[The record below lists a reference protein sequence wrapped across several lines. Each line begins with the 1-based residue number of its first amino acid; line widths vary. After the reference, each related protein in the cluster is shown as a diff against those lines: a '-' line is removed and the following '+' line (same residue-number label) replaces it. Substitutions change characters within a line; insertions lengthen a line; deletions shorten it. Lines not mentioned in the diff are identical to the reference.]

1 MVDAEANEGG
11 QECSDSALY
20 SAEHSR
26 RLLLSLAC
34 LQSACSTGVLF
45 GFSGMACDAFSP
57 GGVGARATAR
67 IYHAHTALAAAL
79 LEKGEYSELCA
90 GAEAEA
96 QLAADGACT
105 AQTLRFSLIYTFAS
119 TCLFSAFLVFGL
131 IVDRF
136 GGPLRANL
144 AGTSLV
150 ALGLLVLSQS
160 DSKTLDLFPLGFAL
174 IGDAALCP
182 SLQRC
187 GGVFQTAGLKLL
199 SLMMQVLAAQESI
212 SRSFMWLYCSR
223 RKGLCV
229 HLTSAKCD
237 HSVALAR
244 LLSRPLPRFL
254 PVFSRVVCTNPQEE
268 HDTECHSWS
277 LCVERYRVSCPTL
290 ANTRSRAVARCLPR
304 STWGTSPCPLALPLS
319 PALPSPN
326 TCLSQA
332 RSEQVRMC
340 KRGHAHEHARIH
352 TLTHI
357 QVILCCL
364 GVVGMRIWPE
374 TKFKPGDAIRFHRN
388 RLLCYVVVS
397 KASLAA
403 ADAAA
408 AGSQGVASHRVA
420 SDPVAS
426 GGATCQGM
434 PMNVSTGVE
443 GTGKSQL
450 LVEEQGVQRL
460 QGRGAAKRGDRSPQG
475 DNLGG
480 SRTGPELKGFSE
492 TPGANSV
499 EETPE
504 ERLEAVSSES
514 CAKAGHAAVAVVRAN
529 GEGGG
534 AVESELR
541 HLHGLPLKSQLLTVG
556 AHYLCC
562 AHLYVSPMSF
572 CMYGS

>member
-1 MVDAEANEGG
+1 
-11 QECSDSALY
+11 
-20 SAEHSR
+20 
-26 RLLLSLAC
+26 
-34 LQSACSTGVLF
+34 
-45 GFSGMACDAFSP
+45 
-57 GGVGARATAR
+57 
-67 IYHAHTALAAAL
+67 
-79 LEKGEYSELCA
+79 
-90 GAEAEA
+90 
-96 QLAADGACT
+96 
-105 AQTLRFSLIYTFAS
+105 
-119 TCLFSAFLVFGL
+119 
-131 IVDRF
+131 
-136 GGPLRANL
+136 
-144 AGTSLV
+144 
-150 ALGLLVLSQS
+150 
-160 DSKTLDLFPLGFAL
+160 
-174 IGDAALCP
+174 
-182 SLQRC
+182 
-187 GGVFQTAGLKLL
+187 
-199 SLMMQVLAAQESI
+199 
-212 SRSFMWLYCSR
+212 
-223 RKGLCV
+223 
-229 HLTSAKCD
+229 
-237 HSVALAR
+237 
-244 LLSRPLPRFL
+244 
-254 PVFSRVVCTNPQEE
+254 
-268 HDTECHSWS
+268 
-277 LCVERYRVSCPTL
+277 
-290 ANTRSRAVARCLPR
+290 
-304 STWGTSPCPLALPLS
+304 
-319 PALPSPN
+319 
-326 TCLSQA
+326 
-332 RSEQVRMC
+332 
-340 KRGHAHEHARIH
+340 
-352 TLTHI
+352 
-357 QVILCCL
+357 
-364 GVVGMRIWPE
+364 MRIWPE

-460 QGRGAAKRGDRSPQG
+460 QGRGAAKRGDRSPQE

-480 SRTGPELKGFSE
+480 SRAGPELKGFSE

-514 CAKAGHAAVAVVRAN
+514 CANAGHAAVAVVRAN

>member
-1 MVDAEANEGG
+1 M
-11 QECSDSALY
+11 
-20 SAEHSR
+20 
-26 RLLLSLAC
+26 
-34 LQSACSTGVLF
+34 
-45 GFSGMACDAFSP
+45 
-57 GGVGARATAR
+57 
-67 IYHAHTALAAAL
+67 
-79 LEKGEYSELCA
+79 
-90 GAEAEA
+90 
-96 QLAADGACT
+96 CT
-105 AQTLRFSLIYTFAS
+105 
-119 TCLFSAFLVFGL
+119 
-131 IVDRF
+131 
-136 GGPLRANL
+136 
-144 AGTSLV
+144 
-150 ALGLLVLSQS
+150 
-160 DSKTLDLFPLGFAL
+160 
-174 IGDAALCP
+174 
-182 SLQRC
+182 
-187 GGVFQTAGLKLL
+187 
-199 SLMMQVLAAQESI
+199 
-212 SRSFMWLYCSR
+212 
-223 RKGLCV
+223 
-229 HLTSAKCD
+229 
-237 HSVALAR
+237 
-244 LLSRPLPRFL
+244 
-254 PVFSRVVCTNPQEE
+254 
-268 HDTECHSWS
+268 
-277 LCVERYRVSCPTL
+277 
-290 ANTRSRAVARCLPR
+290 
-304 STWGTSPCPLALPLS
+304 
-319 PALPSPN
+319 
-326 TCLSQA
+326 
-332 RSEQVRMC
+332 
-340 KRGHAHEHARIH
+340 RGHAHAHARIH
-352 TLTHI
+352 TPTHI

-460 QGRGAAKRGDRSPQG
+460 QGRGAAKRGDRSPQE

-480 SRTGPELKGFSE
+480 SRAGPELKGFSE

-514 CAKAGHAAVAVVRAN
+514 CANAGHAAVAVVRAN

>member
-1 MVDAEANEGG
+1 MDAEANEGG

-57 GGVGARATAR
+57 GGVGPRATAR

-223 RKGLCV
+223 RKGVCV
-229 HLTSAKCD
+229 HLTRRARTPSL
-237 HSVALAR
+237 SPPTALSPCV
-244 LLSRPLPRFL
+244 L
-254 PVFSRVVCTNPQEE
+254 T
-268 HDTECHSWS
+268 CH
-277 LCVERYRVSCPTL
+277 VRAFAGRTRYRV
-290 ANTRSRAVARCLPR
+290 
-304 STWGTSPCPLALPLS
+304 
-319 PALPSPN
+319 
-326 TCLSQA
+326 
-332 RSEQVRMC
+332 
-340 KRGHAHEHARIH
+340 
-352 TLTHI
+352 
-357 QVILCCL
+357 
-364 GVVGMRIWPE
+364 
-374 TKFKPGDAIRFHRN
+374 
-388 RLLCYVVVS
+388 
-397 KASLAA
+397 
-403 ADAAA
+403 
-408 AGSQGVASHRVA
+408 
-420 SDPVAS
+420 
-426 GGATCQGM
+426 
-434 PMNVSTGVE
+434 
-443 GTGKSQL
+443 
-450 LVEEQGVQRL
+450 
-460 QGRGAAKRGDRSPQG
+460 
-475 DNLGG
+475 
-480 SRTGPELKGFSE
+480 
-492 TPGANSV
+492 
-499 EETPE
+499 
-504 ERLEAVSSES
+504 
-514 CAKAGHAAVAVVRAN
+514 
-529 GEGGG
+529 
-534 AVESELR
+534 
-541 HLHGLPLKSQLLTVG
+541 
-556 AHYLCC
+556 
-562 AHLYVSPMSF
+562 
-572 CMYGS
+572 